1 MIGIYKIRNIVNDK
15 CYYGSSKD
23 IKKRWKRHRNDLKN
37 NNHNPLLQ
45 RAWNKYGE
53 SNFVFEIVEECNEC
67 ELLKIEQ
74 KYLDLLPEYNIGLMA
89 SGGDNLSKNP
99 NKDKIIEN
107 ITKSVK
113 NRYSLMTNE
122 EKKEKHSKPMEKNPN
137 WKGGVS
143 YKHCKCGEKINPINK
158 TCIKC
163 RDKSGINNP
172 FYNKNHTD
180 ETKKKI
186 SEKRVGKYNGEQNI
200 PIIIDNIEYSSAGEA
215 SKILDIPMVTI
226 RWRVISKNKKFE
238 NYKYKAPLS
247 N

>member
-1 MIGIYKIRNIVNDK
+1 
-15 CYYGSSKD
+15 
-23 IKKRWKRHRNDLKN
+23 
-37 NNHNPLLQ
+37 
-45 RAWNKYGE
+45 
-53 SNFVFEIVEECNEC
+53 
-67 ELLKIEQ
+67 LKIEQ

-226 RWRVISKNKKFE
+226 R
-238 NYKYKAPLS
+238 
-247 N
+247 